1 MIKRLLISFFSAVFI
16 ISIAAVI
23 ILYGR
28 GYRYDPQSKKVS
40 PTGILSVSSYP
51 EKASVYLDDKLT
63 SATNASISLP
73 PAWYRV
79 RISKEGYQ
87 HWEKKVRVQGE
98 VVSTIDAL
106 LIPNNPSLKAVTA
119 TGIFAPQL
127 SPSMTKVAYFITNS
141 DTDPVSG
148 KTKNGLWIM
157 ELIQGPLGNKPA
169 PKQVFIADRAYNLD
183 QAKIYWSTAEKEI
196 ILSFIDPKSKT
207 SLPYLAF
214 LISLENGSKTTPIN
228 ITSRLNS
235 ILGEWQQDFIKEE
248 NLKLQSLPPQLS
260 LLLSQNT
267 SRIRFSPDDN
277 KILYQATSSAQLAPL
292 INPPLI
298 GTNPTEEVRKI
309 EPQKY
314 YVYDLKEDKNYY
326 LFPAENKSD
335 EVSSPIWYSD
345 SQHLLIVEKDKIYIL
360 DYDGLNK
367 RSVYSGPFIDNLVIP
382 WPAGEKIIILTN
394 FNQPGPLADLY
405 EVDLR

>member
-1 MIKRLLISFFSAVFI
+1 
-16 ISIAAVI
+16 
-23 ILYGR
+23 
-28 GYRYDPQSKKVS
+28 
-40 PTGILSVSSYP
+40 
-51 EKASVYLDDKLT
+51 
-63 SATNASISLP
+63 
-73 PAWYRV
+73 
-79 RISKEGYQ
+79 
-87 HWEKKVRVQGE
+87 
-98 VVSTIDAL
+98 
-106 LIPNNPSLKAVTA
+106 
-119 TGIFAPQL
+119 
-127 SPSMTKVAYFITNS
+127 
-141 DTDPVSG
+141 
-148 KTKNGLWIM
+148 M